1 MVNSTDPT
9 NAGMTVDQE
18 HSSGAGANLDPS
30 AEEFRFLRARIAE
43 LESQQRQNARSATNM
58 ELELKQ
64 LKERLNRLEQ
74 KQIAD
79 FEQQKTDQ
87 KARSAT
93 IDQHDRCDFV
103 SCYEQ
108 IALSAFNEEVRQYQ
122 FGRAPPNGT
131 AGGGGTE
138 MKLTPKKRSCF
149 EQLALFAIFGSN
161 GTAGGGGTE
170 MKQAAIQRRR
180 RRRRQRRD
188 ARKPLHSQSGGGGGG
203 GQQQSQQQQSSSMG
217 DGAMEFHQSS
227 EEISKIKASLMDDFQ
242 QHQFQQQ

>member
-1 MVNSTDPT
+1 
-9 NAGMTVDQE
+9 MTVDQE

-30 AEEFRFLRARIAE
+30 AEELRL
-43 LESQQRQNARSATNM
+43 LESQQ
-58 ELELKQ
+58 
-64 LKERLNRLEQ
+64 
-74 KQIAD
+74 
-79 FEQQKTDQ
+79 QQKTDQ

-93 IDQHDRCDFV
+93 IDQPDRCDFG
-103 SCYEQ
+103 SCYTE

-122 FGRAPPNGT
+122 FGRASRNGTAGDGTEMKLIPKKRSCYEEIVLSALNKEARQYYQFESNGT

-138 MKLTPKKRSCF
+138 MKLIPKKRSCY
-149 EQLALFAIFGSN
+149 EEIALSAFF
-161 GTAGGGGTE
+161 GGGVNGGT
-170 MKQAAIQRRR
+170 
-180 RRRRQRRD
+180 
-188 ARKPLHSQSGGGGGG
+188 PGGGG